1 MPCPHPPIAS
11 RSPSV
16 PCSPSTAPDSHPFS
30 TSHAEQRGRQP
41 GPQAGVGRGGA
52 GSGGGGAMEEGAE
65 VKELPPYSWK
75 DSLFFQTQ
83 PKKKKKKPQAFQGPV
98 LLADRGDATPYAG
111 SPRASLTRSAAGSP
125 SPRSGRTEGA
135 SPGLL
140 GRDGSRLPAPPP
152 GAAAAS
158 PGETASLP
166 GDSASRKGTS
176 SLPKK
181 EFSLS
186 ARFLDSAAA

>member
-1 MPCPHPPIAS
+1 M
-11 RSPSV
+11 
-16 PCSPSTAPDSHPFS
+16 
-30 TSHAEQRGRQP
+30 G
-41 GPQAGVGRGGA
+41 
-52 GSGGGGAMEEGAE
+52 EGAE
-65 VKELPPYSWK
+65 VKELPPYFWK
-75 DSLFFQTQ
+75 HSLFFQTQ
-83 PKKKKKKPQAFQGPV
+83 PKKKKKTQAFQGPV
-98 LLADRGDATPYAG
+98 LLADRGDATPSAG

-140 GRDGSRLPAPPP
+140 GRDGSWLPTPPP

-158 PGETASLP
+158 AGETASLP
-166 GDSASRKGTS
+166 GDSASRKGTA

>member
-1 MPCPHPPIAS
+1 MPCPILP
-11 RSPSV
+11 
-16 PCSPSTAPDSHPFS
+16 SHPGAPPS
-30 TSHAEQRGRQP
+30 PAPRPPDLTPTLSPLHTRSSGAGSRTS
-41 GPQAGVGRGGA
+41 GRGGA
-52 GSGGGGAMEEGAE
+52 GWGDGVDGGRGRGKGIAA
-65 VKELPPYSWK
+65 
-75 DSLFFQTQ
+75 LFLEAQ
-83 PKKKKKKPQAFQGPV
+83 PLFSNSAKKKKTQAFQGPV
-98 LLADRGDATPYAG
+98 LLADRGDATPSAG

-140 GRDGSRLPAPPP
+140 GRDGSWLPTPPP

-158 PGETASLP
+158 AGETASLP
-166 GDSASRKGTS
+166 GDSASRKGTA